1 MVQQIRTPELKRGDV
16 YYYTPPAAVG
26 DEWMGTRPGVIVTSD
41 YGLKTAPILTIVPI
55 GSGEREMSVCPKLTS
70 MPKLSYAHCNNITT
84 ISKAR
89 LQNKI
94 CTLTDAEMEKVDK
107 AIALA
112 MDLPQPNTL
121 RISQLENTINQLKEQ
136 NAKLKLDTEI
146 HKKSYEKLLDRVVEM
161 TIEQD
166 LMKRLSEPKPGE
178 MILSVPEQQPEPEE
192 SGPVNINECTLAEL
206 LALGFHGSVAKNI
219 IAARPIMK
227 KEDLRIVPNVT
238 RIAYQLVENK
248 ITVGDVSKYKPKPP
262 VVIPEPESEPE
273 PEPEKININTCVG
286 PDLLTLGMGEPLVR
300 SIMTYRKQN
309 GKFTRIEELLN
320 VPRFGRVCMQKYG
333 PHLEV

>member
-1 MVQQIRTPELKRGDV
+1 MVQQYRTPELKRGDV
-16 YYYTPPAAVG
+16 YYVDVG
-26 DEWMGTRPGVIVTSD
+26 DSIGREETFNRPGVVITSD
-41 YGLKTAPILTIVPI
+41 FGIKNSPVVTVVLV
-55 GSGEREMSVCPKLTS
+55 SSSSRDMSVNAKLTS
-70 MPKLSYAHCNNITT
+70 LSRASWAMGNQVKT
-84 ISKAR
+84 IDKSR
-89 LQNKI
+89 LENFI
-94 CTLTDAEMEKVDK
+94 CHLTAAEMQAVDE
-107 AIALA
+107 AVQIALG
-112 MDLPQPNTL
+112 LPMENQTYKI

-146 HKKSYEKLLDRVVEM
+146 HKKTYEKLLDRVVEM

-166 LMKRLSEPKPGE
+166 LSKRLSEPKQQ
-178 MILSVPEQQPEPEE
+178 PEPEPEE
-192 SGPVNINECTLAEL
+192 SGPVNINECSLAEL

-227 KEDLRIVPNVT
+227 KDDLRIVPDVT

-262 VVIPEPESEPE
+262 VVIPEPEPE
-273 PEPEKININTCVG
+273 PEPEKININTCFA
-286 PDLLTLGMGEPLVR
+286 PDLLALGMGEPLVR

-309 GKFTRIEELLN
+309 GEFARIEELLN